1 MVDAIRKPGGTGWLR
16 AKGDS
21 PVPVGDA
28 PKSPESAPVP
38 ASHPDDG
45 KADSQDRNH
54 LLGGQA
60 NPAHRTV
67 HLNPND
73 KAPELPP
80 TTQTD
85 ELTMASVQTFGSPP
99 GRSRR
104 G

>member
-21 PVPVGDA
+21 PVPVGDV
-28 PKSPESAPVP
+28 PKSP

-45 KADSQDRNH
+45 KADSQDRNQM
-54 LLGGQA
+54 LGGQA

-73 KAPELPP
+73 KAPELPT
-80 TTQTD
+80 TTQDNEITKTS
-85 ELTMASVQTFGSPP
+85 LQTFGSPP